1 MFNFDDNT
9 KKLLKKAAGVGM
21 MVLGAFIVY
30 KGVEKIEREERKETQ
45 AKIDKEIQDKKET
58 LNEQLNSNTIT
69 AEEFTDELHKAI
81 DEAYLKYDKRVQF
94 RVKMTNT
101 IVKFGLWANEH
112 EKALKGIATAL
123 SVVAGGLA
131 IVNGVHDL
139 RKKSKLEKQITNIE
153 TLVWNKAYSYGHDDC
168 LNETQA
174 HLYQAMMDKNDP
186 IFHIYNHENVE
197 MFKCKVSEAA

>member
-9 KKLLKKAAGVGM
+9 KKFLKKVACVGGM
-21 MVLGAFIVY
+21 ALGLFIVY
-30 KGVEKIEREERKETQ
+30 KTVGAEDKKKTQ
-45 AKIDKEIQDKKET
+45 AKIDKEIQEKKEI
-58 LNEQLNSNTIT
+58 LNEQLSNDTIT
-69 AEEFTDELHKAI
+69 VDEFTEELNKTI

-94 RVKMTNT
+94 RVKMANA

-112 EKALKGIATAL
+112 EKALKGVTTAL

-131 IVNGVHDL
+131 IANGVHDL
-139 RKKSKLEKQITNIE
+139 KKKSKLEKQVANIE
-153 TLVWNKAYSYGHDDC
+153 SLVWNKAYSYGHDDC

-186 IFHIYNHENVE
+186 IFHIYNHEGVE
-197 MFKCKVSEAA
+197 MFKCKISEAA